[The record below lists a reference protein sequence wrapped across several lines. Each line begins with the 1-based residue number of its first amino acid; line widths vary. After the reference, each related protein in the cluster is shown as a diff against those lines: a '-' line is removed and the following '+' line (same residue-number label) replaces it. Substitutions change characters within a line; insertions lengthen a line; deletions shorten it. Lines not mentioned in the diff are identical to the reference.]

1 MIFMLTLLLVC
12 LWLEASPDKWG
23 AQPHL
28 ADPVLSPKRLNRQC
42 AKRLVWVEI
51 VI

>member
-12 LWLEASPDKWG
+12 LWLEASPDKWD
-23 AQPHL
+23 AQSHI
-28 ADPVLSPKRLNRQC
+28 ADPVLSPERLNRQC
-42 AKRLVWVEI
+42 AKRLVLVEV